1 MYYFFFQDRQGC
13 KFITASV
20 VLSIRL
26 CMNICAGKIDEFVL
40 CRTSP
45 LLDQF
50 KTGRGMKTIL
60 FLMTIAF
67 FNLRPSDLIE
77 INQFLGIISLVFLH
91 QIQIQPSFNIFF
103 HCKSRDISQ
112 TSISC
117 SWREND
123 SRHSKKIV
131 P

>member
-91 QIQIQPSFNIFF
+91 QIQIQLSFNIFF
-103 HCKSRDISQ
+103 HCRSRDISQ

>member
-45 LLDQF
+45 WLDQF

-91 QIQIQPSFNIFF
+91 QIQIQPSFFF
-103 HCKSRDISQ
+103 HCRSRDISQ

>member
-45 LLDQF
+45 WLDQF

-91 QIQIQPSFNIFF
+91 QIQIQPSFNIF
-103 HCKSRDISQ
+103 
-112 TSISC
+112 SIVDHVTFP
-117 SWREND
+117 RLLFPVHGAKTIHGTL
-123 SRHSKKIV
+123 RK
-131 P
+131 